1 MGCALIKWLYCRM
14 LSKLRMHKECGWY
27 KYGIFFFDTIENL
40 IEFYIFYCKIN
51 LFYMSFISLDFL
63 GPIEP
68 KIQMST
74 NMKFKYLV

>member
-1 MGCALIKWLYCRM
+1 VWVV
-14 LSKLRMHKECGWY
+14 H
-27 KYGIFFFDTIENL
+27 YGIFFFDTIENL

-74 NMKFKYLV
+74 NMKFKYLVQWFMTYIHQIY